1 MYYRRY
7 FEGTVASTSVT
18 EARKIGYAASN
29 TTVYKNQTDVVG
41 NALAQVL
48 RDIGFTAAVWE
59 PVKCIAWFDSDKKT
73 GLGIYFSSSS
83 AFRLLYSCN
92 DTTGYK
98 MASIST
104 SAQNPFS
111 GTNYKFYLTVK
122 GEPTKGF
129 EIYLGSY
136 SNPVLESDHWGCL
149 FAKDEISGH
158 DVNIQSVSYSSTFS
172 GVSVIDMA
180 DGTEVTTTEG
190 NFNYV
195 SLGNCSS
202 QPGVICLSPPVLYW
216 TFITFGD
223 GIYGGSKALSPC
235 KFYEIDGEEYY
246 ARLGIGLVKCTTPPP
261 T

>member
-18 EARKIGYAASN
+18 EARKIGYANSN
-29 TTVYKNQTDVVG
+29 TTVYKNQTDIVG

-59 PVKCIAWFDSDKKT
+59 PMKCIAWFDSDKKT
-73 GLGIYFSSSS
+73 GLGIYFSSSTV
-83 AFRLLYSCN
+83 FRLLYSCN

-98 MASIST
+98 MASNST

-111 GTNYKFYLTVK
+111 GTGYKFYLTVK

-158 DVNIQSVSYSSTFS
+158 NVNIQSANNSSTFS
-172 GVSVIDMA
+172 NFSVIDMV

-190 NFNYV
+190 N
-195 SLGNCSS
+195 LGYQTAFSK
-202 QPGVICLSPPVLYW
+202 PGVICLSPPCLNW

-223 GIYGGSKALSPC
+223 GIYRISVALSSF

-246 ARLGIGLVKCTTPPP
+246 ACSGFALVKCTTPPP